1 MGLTESWLND
11 GYSDN
16 LLYVPGYSLIRSDRN
31 STNSHKTKGGGVIAF
46 INDSL
51 SCSIRTYFECENI
64 EMIALEVRP
73 TKSKAIIVFF
83 VYRSPDDHRNV
94 EEWLIRTSTQVNN
107 VPNEKKSIVIQG
119 DFNVDIINQQSY
131 ECVDVLET
139 DCDLFQ
145 LIKEPTHVNEY
156 TQSLIDHAYVS
167 RPGQVIQSG
176 VINYSISDHIPTY
189 VTLRVQAPIISK
201 GGTIR
206 YRSMKNFKNDE
217 FLQDLSKQP
226 WPVCNCF
233 EDPEDSLDMWV
244 KLITDCID
252 LHAPWKEKRVKHIS
266 RPDWW
271 SDELTQAINIRDTIN
286 KKQQPFVYRKQR
298 NLVQKLILHAKRD
311 YYRALLSKGV
321 SSVKQF

>member
-1 MGLTESWLND
+1 M
-11 GYSDN
+11 
-16 LLYVPGYSLIRSDRN
+16 
-31 STNSHKTKGGGVIAF
+31 
-46 INDSL
+46 
-51 SCSIRTYFECENI
+51 
-64 EMIALEVRP
+64 
-73 TKSKAIIVFF
+73 FF
-83 VYRSPDDHRNV
+83 VYRAPDDHRNV
-94 EEWLIRTSTQVNN
+94 EEWLIRISTQVNN
-107 VPNEKKSIVIQG
+107 VHNEKKSIVIQG

-131 ECVDVLET
+131 ECVDVLAT

-156 TQSLIDHAYVS
+156 RQPLIDHAYVS

-176 VINYSISDHIPTY
+176 VINYSISDHFPKY
-189 VTLRVQAPIISK
+189 VTLRLQAPIIPK

-217 FLQDLSKQP
+217 FLQVLSNQP
-226 WPVCNCF
+226 WPVCDCF

-244 KLITDCID
+244 KLFTDCID

-286 KKQQPFVYRKQR
+286 KKQQPLVYRRQR
-298 NLVQKLILHAKRD
+298 NLLQKLILHAKRD

-321 SSVKQF
+321 SSVKQFWNYLRELVPKYKCNSLTRMIFNDKVVEDPVCIANGFNE